1 MWSPLPPGIPGRPCF
16 PAAPGGPVTPF
27 GPSSPLAPNLP
38 IIPLGHLVLEDNE
51 EKLDRLDLQV
61 RRARRV
67 LWEGLEPRVKMDQ
80 MESLDPLELQEN
92 KVFLEYLVARGRLEI
107 LERRVPQDLLDNL
120 VKLACLELRVAMG
133 DQELL
138 DLRDHK
144 AIRVTQDPMG
154 RQDRLVSMESTVSV
168 DLLDQKVRRENL
180 AVRVAL
186 VQEDRLV

>member
-1 MWSPLPPGIPGRPCF
+1 MDL
-16 PAAPGGPVTPF
+16 
-27 GPSSPLAPNLP
+27 
-38 IIPLGHLVLEDNE
+38 LGHLVLEDNE

>member
-1 MWSPLPPGIPGRPCF
+1 
-16 PAAPGGPVTPF
+16 
-27 GPSSPLAPNLP
+27 
-38 IIPLGHLVLEDNE
+38 
-51 EKLDRLDLQV
+51 
-61 RRARRV
+61 
-67 LWEGLEPRVKMDQ
+67 MDQ

-154 RQDRLVSMESTVSV
+154 RQDHLVSMESMVSV
-168 DLLDQKVRRENL
+168 DPLDQKVRKANL
-180 AVRVAL
+180 ASQEHQESRAL
-186 VQEDRLV
+186 EVLKESLVNPENMARKETEVCKEALGPLECLAQWNLLGSLE

>member
-1 MWSPLPPGIPGRPCF
+1 
-16 PAAPGGPVTPF
+16 
-27 GPSSPLAPNLP
+27 
-38 IIPLGHLVLEDNE
+38 
-51 EKLDRLDLQV
+51 
-61 RRARRV
+61 
-67 LWEGLEPRVKMDQ
+67 

-144 AIRVTQDPMG
+144 AIRVTQDPMD

>member
-1 MWSPLPPGIPGRPCF
+1 M
-16 PAAPGGPVTPF
+16 
-27 GPSSPLAPNLP
+27 
-38 IIPLGHLVLEDNE
+38 
-51 EKLDRLDLQV
+51 DLQGK
-61 RRARRV
+61 RAHKES
-67 LWEGLEPRVKMDQ
+67 WDGLEPRVRMDPT
-80 MESLDPLELQEN
+80 ELLDHPELQEN
-92 KVFLEYLVARGRLEI
+92 KVFLEYLVARERLEI

-154 RQDRLVSMESTVSV
+154 RQDHLVSMESMVSV

>member
-1 MWSPLPPGIPGRPCF
+1 M
-16 PAAPGGPVTPF
+16 
-27 GPSSPLAPNLP
+27 
-38 IIPLGHLVLEDNE
+38 
-51 EKLDRLDLQV
+51 DLQEK
-61 RRARRV
+61 RAHKES
-67 LWEGLEPRVKMDQ
+67 WDGLEPRVRMDPT
-80 MESLDPLELQEN
+80 ELPDHPELQEN
-92 KVFLEYLVARGRLEI
+92 KVFLEYLVAKGRLEI

-154 RQDRLVSMESTVSV
+154 RQDHLVSMESMVSV

>member
-1 MWSPLPPGIPGRPCF
+1 M
-16 PAAPGGPVTPF
+16 
-27 GPSSPLAPNLP
+27 
-38 IIPLGHLVLEDNE
+38 
-51 EKLDRLDLQV
+51 DLTE
-61 RRARRV
+61 
-67 LWEGLEPRVKMDQ
+67 L
-80 MESLDPLELQEN
+80 LDPLELQEN